1 MIRGPRDRG
10 VTVVDDIDEWW
21 VLGADH
27 GRSCLQVQSAWI
39 GRTGPADFRLP
50 DGRDEDDLVSVGDFA
65 AAPYALWFEPLL
77 GGVLMGDMIAA
88 AGAGY
93 KIVSQR
99 LIDTLDE
106 LDVVGFLTTPAD
118 LRTRAGS
125 PIRGYHLLHAL
136 PPSRGHEVRPFLGDH
151 PHVWLF
157 EVSTRVHDE
166 LVRRGV
172 VQLQSRRA
180 RVAHDSA
187 RRLVSDP
194 AALSAIDAP

>member
-1 MIRGPRDRG
+1 M
-10 VTVVDDIDEWW
+10 VEDIDEWW

-27 GRSCLQVQSAWI
+27 GRSRLQVQSAWI

-50 DGRDEDDLVSVGDFA
+50 DGRDEDDLVTDGEFE
-65 AAPYALWFEPLL
+65 AAPFALWFEPLL

-88 AGAGY
+88 NGAGY

-99 LIDTLDE
+99 LIDTLDQ
-106 LDVVGFLTTPAD
+106 LDVVGFLSAPAD
-118 LRTRAGS
+118 LRTRAGL
-125 PIRGYHLLHAL
+125 PIPGFHLLHAL
-136 PPSRGHEVRPFLGDH
+136 PHSHGHEVRPFLGDL

-157 EVSTRVHDE
+157 EVSDRVHQE

-172 VQLQSRRA
+172 DDLQSRRA
-180 RVAHDSA
+180 RVAHESA

-194 AALSAIDAP
+194 AALDAL